1 MDKKLIDN
9 VVLITGAGRGWGRG
23 IARVFAREG
32 ASVIVTSR
40 TRTELD
46 ITVSEIVES
55 GGKVTSYVAD
65 IQNDSDMATLF
76 SEIEKTYGKLDVLV
90 NNAAILPRKHY
101 EDFSR
106 KEADQ
111 VLGTNLRGPILCC
124 KLAIPLMK
132 KDGGSIINVSSA
144 AGIRCLEFESVY
156 SASKHGLEGF
166 SKSLSI
172 ELKPLNI
179 AVNTVSPGGANL
191 STHLKPTSMTEEMYQ
206 QLSDD
211 QKKNYGDPTLYSDA
225 LIFLG
230 MQRGNGITGQRIIC
244 YDLSERIR
252 RDGWDLQQSDF
263 VWNSDNK
270 GWQ

>member
-1 MDKKLIDN
+1 MGNRLIND

-23 IARVFAREG
+23 IAKVFAREG
-32 ASVIVTSR
+32 AAVVVTSR
-40 TRTELD
+40 TDSELD
-46 ITVSEIVES
+46 VTVKEIKEF
-55 GGKVTSYVAD
+55 GGTVTSYVTD
-65 IQNDSDMATLF
+65 IQNDSDMANMF
-76 SEIEKTYGKLDVLV
+76 SEIKKTYGKLDVLV

-101 EDFSR
+101 EDFSG
-106 KEADQ
+106 KEIDQ
-111 VLGTNLRGPILCC
+111 VINTNLRGPILCC

-132 KDGGSIINVSSA
+132 KEGGSIINVSSA

-156 SASKHGLEGF
+156 STSKHGLEGF

-172 ELKPLNI
+172 ELKPFNI
-179 AVNTVSPGGANL
+179 AVNTVSPGGAKL

-211 QKKNYGDPTLYSDA
+211 QKMNYGDPILYSDA
-225 LIFLG
+225 LVFLG
-230 MQRGNGITGQRIIC
+230 SQRGNGITGQRIIC
-244 YDLSERIR
+244 YDLSERLR
-252 RDGWDLQQSDF
+252 RDGWDLKLSDF